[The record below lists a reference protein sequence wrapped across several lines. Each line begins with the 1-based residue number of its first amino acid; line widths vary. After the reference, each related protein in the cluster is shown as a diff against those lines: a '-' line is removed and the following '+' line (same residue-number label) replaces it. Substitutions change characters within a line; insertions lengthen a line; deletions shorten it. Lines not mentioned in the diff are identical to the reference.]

1 MAFEFMQPCLVYL
14 GADSAAHTP
23 VTFQRPGA
31 LHKAR
36 WMAKLLYTLKL
47 ALQHIALL
55 PQRTITTCAE
65 DSGVCQRHFAHLRNV
80 VAVDAAW
87 NYLTLYHHLYAYKSV
102 DEDIAAS
109 AIKALERHLWYL
121 TGEML
126 PLALFSTKVPVGE
139 HLQMPS

>member
-55 PQRTITTCAE
+55 PQGTITTWQQVLKIRA
-65 DSGVCQRHFAHLRNV
+65 FANV
-80 VAVDAAW
+80 ISHRDGW
-87 NYLTLYHHLYAYKSV
+87 SV
-102 DEDIAAS
+102 HPIIRS
-109 AIKALERHLWYL
+109 S
-121 TGEML
+121 
-126 PLALFSTKVPVGE
+126 F
-139 HLQMPS
+139 